1 MVEAV
6 KWFHKA
12 AEQGNPSAQLSLGT
26 CFLAGD
32 GVAINQVEALKSFRK
47 AAVLAGDAKDSDL
60 ADKANRLANLMETN
74 RIELETLVQTWLE
87 EFAQTTFTNKI
98 VTFTNLQ
105 HKVFRDVRLVRANAL
120 DGIIYQETV
129 GVGGG
134 RVSYTNLSVAFLESL
149 GISSNQIASA
159 KENAGLQATVDAA
172 YRLRVEEHA
181 QEEMEA
187 KALAKKLLD
196 LEVEVSGKVVQVTP
210 DGFLISSSRSAD
222 VKLALLSDFP
232 ERLVDGD
239 YVRVDGYEYSYAGGT
254 YQGRV
259 QERDGRF
266 RPGPK
271 AYSIGIY
278 KYVSVKGAEQTVRHY
293 TCSRAKAVAYIRTPQ
308 LQGAP

>member
-1 MVEAV
+1 MV
-6 KWFHKA
+6 
-12 AEQGNPSAQLSLGT
+12 
-26 CFLAGD
+26 
-32 GVAINQVEALKSFRK
+32 RK

-105 HKVFRDVRLVRANAL
+105 HRVFRDVRLVRADAF

-134 RVSYTNLSVAFLESL
+134 RVCYTNLPVTFLESL
-149 GISSNQIASA
+149 GISSKQIAFA
-159 KENAGLQATVDAA
+159 KENAGSQAKADAA
-172 YRLRVEEHA
+172 YRLSVEQHA
-181 QEEMEA
+181 QEELAA

-196 LEVEVSGKVVQVTP
+196 LEVDLIGTVVQVTR
-210 DGFLISSSRSAD
+210 DGALIDAGWSGH
-222 VKLALLSDFP
+222 VNLVLLSDYP
-232 ERLVDGD
+232 WQQIDGD
-239 YVRVDGYEYSYAGGT
+239 YLRMRRLEGGST
-254 YQGRV
+254 GDQFELPYGLVGRV
-259 QERDGRF
+259 GGMKKSELKAANSSL
-266 RPGPK
+266 PK

-293 TCSRAKAVAYIRTPQ
+293 TCSRAKAVAYIGTLQ